1 MFKHTRVPCWRALLL
16 GTALAGAALFAQN
29 DRGVIT
35 GTIKDA
41 SGAVVPGAQVSAV
54 QTGTNARFRA
64 NSTTTGD
71 FTVPSLPVGTYRI
84 RVENTGFKVYIAD
97 NVVVAAGATVL
108 LNVALEVGT
117 AQQTVE
123 VFANAQMLQAESAR
137 VATEVSNRMVDD
149 LPVVVN
155 GAVRSPFDLSATTA

>member
-1 MFKHTRVPCWRALLL
+1 MLARNGSVSVDRSGEMFKHARVLCGRTLLL
-16 GTALAGAALFAQN
+16 GIALVGAAVFAQT

-41 SGAVVPGAQVSAV
+41 SGAVVPAAQVSAV
-54 QTGTNARFRA
+54 QTGTNARFRT

-71 FTVPSLPVGTYRI
+71 FTVPSLPVGTYRV
-84 RVENTGFKVYIAD
+84 RVEITGFKTYIAD
-97 NVVVAAGATVL
+97 NVVVGAGATVL

-123 VFANAQMLQAESAR
+123 VFANAQMLQQESRSSCRDR
-137 VATEVSNRMVDD
+137 V
-149 LPVVVN
+149 
-155 GAVRSPFDLSATTA
+155 